1 MRVVPWVLG
10 AALAIRREAFNAVG
24 GFESAFFM
32 YFEEVDLCYRLRAAG
47 WEVHFASVATIVHL
61 GGAST
66 SQHRPQMLRQV
77 FASAAAYYRRHFSKG
92 SLLALRVIVIGLML
106 GRLVRDA
113 GMLMLPQNMARRQ
126 RLRENMLVWPYILSD
141 ARSHWNHND

>member
-1 MRVVPWVLG
+1 
-10 AALAIRREAFNAVG
+10 
-24 GFESAFFM
+24 
-32 YFEEVDLCYRLRAAG
+32 
-47 WEVHFASVATIVHL
+47 
-61 GGAST
+61 
-66 SQHRPQMLRQV
+66 MLRQV